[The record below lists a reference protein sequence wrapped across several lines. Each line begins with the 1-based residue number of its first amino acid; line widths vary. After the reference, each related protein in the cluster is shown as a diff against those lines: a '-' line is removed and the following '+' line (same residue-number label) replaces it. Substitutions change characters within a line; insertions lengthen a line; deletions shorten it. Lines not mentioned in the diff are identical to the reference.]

1 MAAAAMTLQ
10 ANAQGANTRM
20 GGNDGDYQSL
30 AERITGLEKKNDA
43 FNVYFNYAA
52 SARASEQD
60 GTWETGFANKQ
71 LRAIT
76 DTSKFY
82 RRAKAFLLKEIDIS
96 FSGTIFG
103 RCNTIEAKNFI
114 KYTREMVKRNRETME
129 ALDALD

>member
-1 MAAAAMTLQ
+1 MKEIDKNIVANMT
-10 ANAQGANTRM
+10 
-20 GGNDGDYQSL
+20 DGLLIQHIRDAVPDAKDTKR
-30 AERITGLEKKNDA
+30 AEDIMRKSYLDR
-43 FNVYFNYAA
+43 
-52 SARASEQD
+52 SML
-60 GTWETGFANKQ
+60 ANKQ

-96 FSGTIFG
+96 FSGTIFS

-114 KYTREMVKRNRETME
+114 KYTREMVQRNRETME

>member
-1 MAAAAMTLQ
+1 MKEIDKNIVANMTDDLLIQ
-10 ANAQGANTRM
+10 HIRDAVPDAKDTKR
-20 GGNDGDYQSL
+20 
-30 AERITGLEKKNDA
+30 AEDIMRKSYLDRTTL
-43 FNVYFNYAA
+43 
-52 SARASEQD
+52 
-60 GTWETGFANKQ
+60 ANKQ

>member
-1 MAAAAMTLQ
+1 MKEIDKNIVANMTDDLLIQ
-10 ANAQGANTRM
+10 HIRDAVPDAKDTKR
-20 GGNDGDYQSL
+20 
-30 AERITGLEKKNDA
+30 AEDIMQKS
-43 FNVYFNYAA
+43 YFD
-52 SARASEQD
+52 R
-60 GTWETGFANKQ
+60 TTLANKQ

-96 FSGTIFG
+96 FSGTIFS

-114 KYTREMVKRNRETME
+114 KYTQEMVRRNRETME

>member
-1 MAAAAMTLQ
+1 MKEIDKNIVANMTDDLLIQ
-10 ANAQGANTRM
+10 HIRDAVPDAKDTKR
-20 GGNDGDYQSL
+20 
-30 AERITGLEKKNDA
+30 AEDIMRKSYLDRTTL
-43 FNVYFNYAA
+43 
-52 SARASEQD
+52 
-60 GTWETGFANKQ
+60 ANKQ

-103 RCNTIEAKNFI
+103 SCNTIEAKNFI

>member
-1 MAAAAMTLQ
+1 MKEIDKNIVANMTDDLLIQ
-10 ANAQGANTRM
+10 HIRDAVPDAKDTKR
-20 GGNDGDYQSL
+20 
-30 AERITGLEKKNDA
+30 AEDIMQKGYYSSDRTTL
-43 FNVYFNYAA
+43 
-52 SARASEQD
+52 
-60 GTWETGFANKQ
+60 ANKQ